1 MTTNVGGM
9 VQQLRITSVLFSE
22 LFRLHQYK
30 GPDVQIFKMAARG
43 GLRLGQ
49 ALLRRAAFRP
59 QTLIGIRKGNFL
71 MTYHTIGLILFMAY
85 ARIS

>member
-1 MTTNVGGM
+1 M
-9 VQQLRITSVLFSE
+9 
-22 LFRLHQYK
+22 
-30 GPDVQIFKMAARG
+30 QIFKMAARG

-71 MTYHTIGLILFMAY
+71 MTYHTIGLIWFMAY

>member
-1 MTTNVGGM
+1 
-9 VQQLRITSVLFSE
+9 
-22 LFRLHQYK
+22 
-30 GPDVQIFKMAARG
+30 MAARE

-49 ALLRRAAFRP
+49 ALLRRAAFRS

-71 MTYHTIGLILFMAY
+71 MTYHTIGLIWFMAY